1 VKVSYFET
9 ARYLSPRPLPAEWPV
24 PADAYDREAGAQ
36 AYRGMIERLQYVEAL
51 GFDWV
56 SVSEHHYSPQRLT
69 PNPIVSAAHLAAC
82 AQKIKIAVLGPIVSQ
97 SNPVQIAEELAMLDN
112 LMPGRLVVGMLRGIT
127 GEYLTYGLNPAEA
140 RGRTTEAMELVLK
153 AWTEPQPFGWQ
164 GRHFQFRTVA
174 VWPRPTQQPHPPTYA
189 LGTSRESCEFA
200 ARHRLGLGASYAPFE
215 VVAKATRYYRDACA
229 GYGWQPAPEQ
239 IIYRANILMAET
251 DEEAREL
258 LEAARRARTAFA
270 PRPRVRDALLQLDSR
285 NIAGEAR
292 TPNVG
297 GMQPTNFLGGPDTV
311 VEQIKRCRAEAGA
324 GVLDLMFQ
332 IPASSDLGFL
342 MRSLELFGKKV
353 LPHIRE
359 I

>member
-1 VKVSYFET
+1 MVST
-9 ARYLSPRPLPAEWPV
+9 RPRRAE
-24 PADAYDREAGAQ
+24 
-36 AYRGMIERLQYVEAL
+36 
-51 GFDWV
+51 
-56 SVSEHHYSPQRLT
+56 
-69 PNPIVSAAHLAAC
+69 
-82 AQKIKIAVLGPIVSQ
+82 
-97 SNPVQIAEELAMLDN
+97 
-112 LMPGRLVVGMLRGIT
+112 
-127 GEYLTYGLNPAEA
+127 
-140 RGRTTEAMELVLK
+140 RTTEAMELVLK

-270 PRPRVRDALLQLDSR
+270 PRPRVRDALLQLDSAQHR
-285 NIAGEAR
+285 RRSADTERRRRAADELPRRAGYGRRADQALPRAR
-292 TPNVG
+292 RG
-297 GMQPTNFLGGPDTV
+297 
-311 VEQIKRCRAEAGA
+311 R
-324 GVLDLMFQ
+324 
-332 IPASSDLGFL
+332 ASST
-342 MRSLELFGKKV
+342 
-353 LPHIRE
+353 
-359 I
+359 